1 MSSLV
6 VVQIINME
14 KRENV
19 EEREREKKNV
29 ALLLVVRFRRSNSF
43 EELGSRPI
51 LKITRLARINY
62 IHAYTWETIN

>member
-19 EEREREKKNV
+19 EERERKKNV